1 MQGRRWP
8 GDCRKTQGRQ
18 CPSDWIDLRGE
29 GALKEADEI
38 GEEDED
44 DDDEGG
50 GGDDEIGESGGI
62 QFDRRGEGLLLER
75 RLFG

>member
-1 MQGRRWP
+1 
-8 GDCRKTQGRQ
+8 
-18 CPSDWIDLRGE
+18 LRAK
-29 GALKEADEI
+29 GALKEIDEV

-44 DDDEGG
+44 DDDERG

-62 QFDRRGEGLLLER
+62 QFDRREEGLLLER

>member
-1 MQGRRWP
+1 MRA
-8 GDCRKTQGRQ
+8 K
-18 CPSDWIDLRGE
+18 
-29 GALKEADEI
+29 GALKEIDEI
-38 GEEDED
+38 GEKDED